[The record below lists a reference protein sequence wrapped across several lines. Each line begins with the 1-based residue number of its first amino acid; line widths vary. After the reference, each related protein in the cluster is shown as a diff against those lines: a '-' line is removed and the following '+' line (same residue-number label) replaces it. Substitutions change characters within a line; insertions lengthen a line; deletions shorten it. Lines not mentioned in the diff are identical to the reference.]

1 MQRSFS
7 KNDVTG
13 LGFQS
18 PVLAAEWAGARRGGQ
33 ADRHKKAL
41 ARCPSF
47 RGLRPRQGRLISG
60 HLESTV
66 GRTHFPL
73 DWMEVLE
80 RGGLRNNSSDSGLGN
95 IGPAG

>member
-7 KNDVTG
+7 KDDVTG

-41 ARCPSF
+41 ARCPRYSAPAS
-47 RGLRPRQGRLISG
+47 GDQGRG
-60 HLESTV
+60 KV
-66 GRTHFPL
+66 
-73 DWMEVLE
+73 D
-80 RGGLRNNSSDSGLGN
+80 
-95 IGPAG
+95 